1 VAGGL
6 PEGCRGGLGKD
17 AASTE
22 KCEETVMILEKLNNI
37 LLFLFRG
44 ISTRKLYFPQ
54 HPKVQEFSRDFVSSL
69 EDFCKETGS
78 DRLFIGIVNGELIFE
93 GKVLVGPS
101 IVGRQLFDFAER
113 LCCGGFSFSRMTT
126 IAEFTEFLNLTA
138 ELIQPAAGLEQARE
152 LMQSRGIK
160 NIEIARYYMEQYDN
174 GENREAWQGQDTGS
188 AVQSP
193 TLVYQALF
201 DAVSK
206 AHTDVTTGDSIDID
220 KTRSVSEY
228 LLHFARTRFSDV
240 MRHIHY
246 PDYDSY
252 TVGHSVRVATLA
264 VFAAWAFG
272 WRKDLLLA
280 LGTAALLHDVGK
292 GKMPPEILYKRGR
305 LSVEEMDI
313 IKTHPRLGAEILL
326 AQRKTNALDIAAA
339 WGHHI
344 RQDGGGYPAQAS
356 WMVRHP
362 IVALLQI
369 CDVFEALTAVRPYK
383 SQISPHAA
391 FSIMLKDKAAFQPSL
406 LASFIHV
413 VGVYPPGNTVVLSDG
428 RCGIVAAVG
437 SSIDR
442 PVIEITHDGSGKE
455 LRSDEP
461 FKIDLSE
468 ERYRSLA
475 VVELK
480 T

>member
-1 VAGGL
+1 MI
-6 PEGCRGGLGKD
+6 PEKIN
-17 AASTE
+17 T
-22 KCEETVMILEKLNNI
+22 
-37 LLFLFRG
+37 LLLLLCRG

-54 HPKVQEFSRDFVSSL
+54 HPKVQEYTRDFISSL
-69 EDFCKETGS
+69 DDFCKEAGS
-78 DRLFIGIVNGELIFE
+78 DRLFIGIVNGELVFE

-126 IAEFTEFLNLTA
+126 IAEFTELLNLTV
-138 ELIQPAAGLEQARE
+138 ELAQPVANLEQARE
-152 LMQSRGIK
+152 LMQSRGVK
-160 NIEIARYYMEQYDN
+160 NIEIARHYMGQAEE
-174 GENREAWQGQDTGS
+174 GENREAWQGQDTGT
-188 AVQSP
+188 VVKSP

-201 DAVSK
+201 DTVSK

-220 KTRSVSEY
+220 KTKSVSEY

-272 WRKDLLLA
+272 WKKDLLLA

-292 GKMPPEILYKRGR
+292 GRMPPEILYKRGR
-305 LSVEEMDI
+305 LNEEEMDVI
-313 IKTHPRLGAEILL
+313 RTHPRLGAEILL
-326 AQRKTNALDIAAA
+326 AQRKTSELDIAAA

-344 RQDGGGYPAQAS
+344 RQDGGGYPKQAS
-356 WMVRHP
+356 WAVRHP
-362 IVALLQI
+362 IIALLQI

-391 FSIMLKDKAAFQPSL
+391 FSIMLEDKDAFQPSL

-413 VGVYPPGNTVVLSDG
+413 VGIFPPGNTVVLSDR
-428 RCGIVAAVG
+428 RCGIVVAVG
-437 SSIDR
+437 PLIDR
-442 PVIEITHDGSGKE
+442 PVVEITHDSSGKE
-455 LRSDEP
+455 IRSDEP
-461 FKIDLSE
+461 LKIDLSE
-468 ERYRSLA
+468 ERHRSLS
-475 VVELK
+475 VVGLK